1 MLNTEMQ
8 PPKNLW
14 IDKMSLDKATKLMLE
29 NQSEAISA
37 VRKCLP
43 DINKAI
49 NKIFKCL
56 KQNHKSRLFFAGAGT
71 SARIAVQD
79 AVELYP
85 TFGWPKERIAF
96 MIAGGEKA
104 ILSSVEGAEDN
115 TMYAHTVGKELKVSK
130 SDILIALAASG
141 NTPFTLECIRYFKEK
156 KALTFAISN
165 NKKGKMLKIANN
177 SLLLDTGYEMI
188 AGSTRLKAATAQ
200 KICLNIISS
209 MLMTKL
215 GFVKNGLMTHFIPS
229 NKKLILRKKKFL
241 KLINETGNQT

>member
-1 MLNTEMQ
+1 MDTENQ
-8 PPKNLW
+8 PPKHLW
-14 IDKMSLDKATKLMLE
+14 IDKLSQDKATKLMLE
-29 NQSEAISA
+29 NQSEAVLA
-37 VRKCLP
+37 VKKSLP
-43 DINKAI
+43 DINKVI

-56 KQNHKSRLFFAGAGT
+56 KTNHKSRLIYAGAGT

-85 TFGWPKERIAF
+85 TFGWPKKRIAF
-96 MIAGGEKA
+96 MVAGGKKA

-115 TMYAHTVGKELKVSK
+115 TMYACRVGEELKVSQ

-141 NTPFTLECIRYFKEK
+141 NTPFTSECIRYCKAK
-156 KALTFAISN
+156 KAVTIAISN
-165 NKKGKMLKIANN
+165 NKNGNILKLADYSI
-177 SLLLDTGYEMI
+177 LLDTGYEMI

-215 GFVKNGLMTHFIPS
+215 GFVKNGLMTNFIPS
-229 NKKLILRKKKFL
+229 NKKLISRKTKVI
-241 KLINETGNQT
+241 KLLNENRSKT

>member
-1 MLNTEMQ
+1 METENQ

-14 IDKMSLDKATKLMLE
+14 IDKMSLENATRFMLE
-29 NQSEAISA
+29 NQSEAFSA
-37 VRKCLP
+37 VNKSLP
-43 DINKAI
+43 EINKVI
-49 NKIFKCL
+49 NKIFISL
-56 KQNHKSRLFFAGAGT
+56 KKNNKSRLVYAGAGT

-115 TMYAHTVGKELKVSK
+115 IMDVSRVGKEIEVSK
-130 SDILIALAASG
+130 NDILIALAASG
-141 NTPFTLECIRYFKEK
+141 NTPFTSECIRFCKEK
-156 KALTFAISN
+156 KAITIAVSN
-165 NKKGKMLKIANN
+165 NKNGNILKLADYSI
-177 SLLLDTGYEMI
+177 LLDTGYEMI

-215 GFVKNGLMTHFIPS
+215 GFVKNGLMTNFIPS
-229 NKKLILRKKKFL
+229 NKKLISRKTKVI
-241 KLINETGNQT
+241 KLINENRNKT